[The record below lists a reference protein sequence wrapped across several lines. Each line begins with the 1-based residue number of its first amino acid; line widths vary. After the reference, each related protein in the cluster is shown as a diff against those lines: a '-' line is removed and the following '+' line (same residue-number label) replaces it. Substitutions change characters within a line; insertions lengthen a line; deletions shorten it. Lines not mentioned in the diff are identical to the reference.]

1 MRNIYL
7 SSLKNRLVIRMKID
21 ARTLKHSTR
30 EELRIMAIKRVEAGE
45 SPEEVIKGYG
55 FHRSSIYN
63 WIARYREG
71 GYEAL
76 KTKKITG
83 RPPKLS
89 GTQLQ
94 QLYKIITTN
103 NPLQLQFEFALWTR
117 EMISEL
123 IKDKFGIKLSV
134 VSVGRL
140 LKKMGLSPQKPLRR
154 AYQQNEKLVDKWLQ
168 EDYPEIK
175 AMAKKNN
182 AVIYFSDEAS
192 VRSDYH
198 SGTTWAPIGETPII
212 KTTGARFSI
221 NLISAISAQGF
232 MRFMTINGTMNSRV
246 FIEFLRRLIY
256 KAKKPIYLI
265 VDGHPVHRSNKVR
278 EYVESTEGML
288 LLFFLPPYSPE
299 LNPDELVWS
308 YLKHHKMGKKNIKD
322 KESMKKKVLACL
334 KSLQRIPKKI
344 INFFKEDNVK
354 YAMA

>member
-1 MRNIYL
+1 
-7 SSLKNRLVIRMKID
+7 MKID
-21 ARTLKHSTR
+21 GRKIKHGTR
-30 EELRIMAIKRVEAGE
+30 EELRIMAVKRVEAGE
-45 SPEEVIKGYG
+45 SPEEIIKGYG
-55 FHRSSIYN
+55 FHRSSIYT
-63 WIARYREG
+63 WLAQYREG

-76 KTKKITG
+76 KTGKITG

-89 GTQLQ
+89 GKQLQ

-117 EMISEL
+117 DMIREL
-123 IKDKFGIKLSV
+123 IEDKFKVKLSV

-140 LKKMGLSPQKPLRR
+140 LKKLGLSPQKPLRR
-154 AYQQNEKLVDKWLQ
+154 AYQQNDELVEKWLN

-182 AVIYFSDEAS
+182 AIIYFGDEAS

-221 NLISAISAQGF
+221 NLISAISAKGY
-232 MRFMTINGTMNSRV
+232 MRFMTINGTMNSSV

-256 KAKKPIYLI
+256 KSPNPIFFI
-265 VDGHPVHRSNKVR
+265 VDGHPVHRSKKVR
-278 EYVESTEGML
+278 EYVASTKGML
-288 LLFFLPPYSPE
+288 SLFFLPPYSPE

-308 YLKHHKMGKKNIKD
+308 YLKYHKMGKKNIKN
-322 KESMKKKVLACL
+322 KESMKKNVLACL

-344 INFFKEDNVK
+344 INFFKETNVK
-354 YAMA
+354 YAME